1 MSDLQPMVAI
11 SDDFFSAFA
20 GIPRGKQK
28 KVQEFVTKFRR
39 DPFSS
44 GINYEKLNQVADP
57 NFRSVRI
64 DQDYRAIVLRPETG
78 NVYVLLWVDKHDDAY
93 DWARRHRCK
102 VHPNT
107 GTLQLLQSST
117 EIMPEGDPNGAMGSN
132 ADMELEEAVT
142 ESPVTPTGT
151 SANSSTDRA
160 SLFDLRD
167 RELLRL
173 GVPDSM
179 LDRVKTLSSEDDL
192 EAIESALPRESFEA
206 LYMLAAGESLQQ
218 VEQEYAAAQTEGEID
233 IADFA
238 AALQK
243 EHSQRRFV
251 VVEDDAELQAMLE
264 APLERWRVFLHPSQ
278 RRLVQWNTNG
288 PVRVLGGAG
297 TGKTVVAMHRA
308 RWLVENA
315 LTDPKRKVLFTT
327 FTANLATDIQ
337 ANLQKICSK
346 EQMDRIEVTHIDQ
359 WVSRFLKRN
368 NYPSRIAYDSEKGEY
383 KNCWQLALDQR
394 PAEIDL
400 PDSFFHEEWERVILP
415 QRVTDRTGYFR
426 AKRTGRGVALTRAQ
440 RAAIWPVFEELRIQL
455 HQRGLRTNEDA
466 TQDAAD
472 LIERGEGGYLPYDT
486 VVVDEAQDMG
496 PQVMRLLRMMVPP
509 GANDMFIVGDGH
521 QRIYRRRYALSH
533 CGIEVRGR
541 SRKLRINYR
550 TTEETRRFA
559 MAVLEGVTVDDLD
572 GGEDTNLGYRS
583 LMHGETPVV
592 RGFASRDEETTWV
605 ADQVRDLK
613 AARGAKDSEICVVGR
628 TNAIVDDFRSRLEG
642 AGIPVRLLSR
652 KQADRADQ
660 EGVRLATMHRVKGL
674 EFRYLFI
681 VEVNDGVVPLRYA
694 IEASEDSTER
704 RATEASE
711 RALLHVAATRAIHA
725 LHVTHTAKPSPFL
738 AQGRI
743 P

>member
-20 GIPRGKQK
+20 AIPRGKQK

-64 DQDYRAIVLRPETG
+64 DQDFRAIVLKPETG

-107 GTLQLLQSST
+107 GTLQLLQSTT
-117 EIMPEGDPNGAMGSN
+117 EAAPDGQAEASETPEPQA
-132 ADMELEEAVT
+132 ADEAPTVA
-142 ESPVTPTGT
+142 SP
-151 SANSSTDRA
+151 
-160 SLFDLRD
+160 LFDLRD
-167 RELLRL
+167 REFLRL
-173 GVPDSM
+173 GVPEPM
-179 LDRVKTLSSEDDL
+179 LGQVRALSSADEL
-192 EAIESALPRESFEA
+192 EALESTLPRESFEA

-218 VEQEYAAAQTEGEID
+218 VEQEYAASQAETDTGFDTE
-233 IADFA
+233 DFA

-243 EHSQRRFV
+243 EHSQRRFMV
-251 VVEDDAELQAMLE
+251 VSDDAELQAMLE

-278 RRLVQWNTNG
+278 RRLVQWTTNG

-308 RWLVENA
+308 RWLVDNA
-315 LTDPKRKVLFTT
+315 LSDPKRKVLFTT

-368 NYPSRIAYDSEKGEY
+368 DYPSRIVYDQDNEY
-383 KNCWQLALDQR
+383 RKCWDLALDQR

-400 PDSFFHEEWERVILP
+400 PDSFFHEEWERVVLP

-426 AKRTGRGVALTRAQ
+426 ARRTGRGVALTRAQ

-472 LIERGEGGYLPYDT
+472 LIERGEGGYLPYDA

-496 PQVMRLLRMMVPP
+496 PQVMRLLRMLVPQR
-509 GANDMFIVGDGH
+509 GNDMFIVGDGH

-583 LMHGETPVV
+583 LMHGENPVI
-592 RGFASRDEETTWV
+592 RGFASRDEETAWV

-628 TNAIVDDFRSRLEG
+628 TNAIVEDFRSRLED
-642 AGIPVRLLSR
+642 AGVPVRPLSR

-694 IEASEDSTER
+694 VEASEDATER

-738 AQGRI
+738 AQGHI
-743 P
+743 A

>member
-20 GIPRGKQK
+20 AIPRGKQK

-44 GINYEKLNQVADP
+44 GINYEKFNQAADP

-64 DQDYRAIVLRPETG
+64 DQDFRAIVLKPETG

-107 GTLQLLQSST
+107 GTLQLLQTST
-117 EIMPEGDPNGAMGSN
+117 ETAPDADADAAEPPGPPAGDAAPTVA
-132 ADMELEEAVT
+132 
-142 ESPVTPTGT
+142 TP
-151 SANSSTDRA
+151 
-160 SLFDLRD
+160 LFNLRD
-167 RELLRL
+167 REFLRL
-173 GVPDSM
+173 GVPESM
-179 LDRVKTLSSEDDL
+179 LGQVRTLSSADEL
-192 EAIESALPRESFEA
+192 EALESTLPRESFEA

-218 VEQEYAAAQTEGEID
+218 VEQEYAASQAETDTGFDTE
-233 IADFA
+233 DFA
-238 AALQK
+238 AALEK
-243 EHSQRRFV
+243 EHSQRRFMV
-251 VVEDDAELQAMLE
+251 VSDDAELQAMLE

-278 RRLVQWNTNG
+278 RRLVQWDTNG

-308 RWLVENA
+308 RWLVDNA
-315 LTDPKRKVLFTT
+315 LSDSRRKVLFTT
-327 FTANLATDIQ
+327 FTANLATDIR

-368 NYPSRIAYDSEKGEY
+368 DYPSRIVYEQDEQY
-383 KNCWQLALDQR
+383 RRCWELALDQR

-472 LIERGEGGYLPYDT
+472 LIERGEGGYLAYDA

-496 PQVMRLLRMMVPP
+496 PQVMRLLRMMVPQR
-509 GANDMFIVGDGH
+509 GNDMFIVGDGH

-559 MAVLEGVTVDDLD
+559 VSVLEGVAIDDLD
-572 GGEDTNLGYRS
+572 GGDDANVGYRS
-583 LMHGETPVV
+583 LMHGDAPVV
-592 RGFASRDEETTWV
+592 QGFGSRDEEAAWV
-605 ADQVRDLK
+605 AGRIRQLQDDQQV
-613 AARGAKDSEICVVGR
+613 AGADICVVAR
-628 TNAIVDDFRSRLEG
+628 TNSIVEDFRSRLEQEG
-642 AGIPVRLLSR
+642 LAVRSVSR
-652 KQADRADQ
+652 KQADHSEQ
-660 EGVRLATMHRVKGL
+660 PGVRLATMHRVKGL

-681 VEVNDGVVPLRYA
+681 VEATDGVVPLRWA
-694 IEASEDSTER
+694 LEASEDPTER
-704 RATEASE
+704 RSTETSE
-711 RALLHVAATRAIHA
+711 RALLHVAATRAIRG
-725 LHVTHTAKPSPFL
+725 LHISFTGSPSPFL
-738 AQGRI
+738 ASHGFGLK
-743 P
+743 